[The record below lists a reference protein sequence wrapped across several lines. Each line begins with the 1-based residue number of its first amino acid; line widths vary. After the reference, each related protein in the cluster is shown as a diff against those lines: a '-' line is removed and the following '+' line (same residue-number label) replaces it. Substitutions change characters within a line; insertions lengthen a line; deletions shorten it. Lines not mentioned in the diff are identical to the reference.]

1 MLYMMYLY
9 SLSFVSW
16 QLTHAKTVKFLAC
29 ILKVNI
35 FATLAKGTFCLT
47 LIQDAFYHLLSHQ
60 KCITFGVLCLKSP
73 DHFQEVVLTQKHVCP
88 FPFELLM

>member
-47 LIQDAFYHLLSHQ
+47 LIQDAFLS
-60 KCITFGVLCLKSP
+60 
-73 DHFQEVVLTQKHVCP
+73 
-88 FPFELLM
+88 PFESPKMYNIWGSVS